1 MIKHVVAWRACSTL
15 PEQPK
20 MSSLSELIVNG
31 LLLLYFFLTFA
42 LDLISKHKHFITQI
56 KSKTCGAYMHNKI
69 KRGDSSTATRL
80 SKLAKIRLTIP
91 SAIEESDK
99 VSRKIKLP
107 FLEADLLNGLDAY
120 GAHANELVQ
129 LFSSEM
135 RS

>member
-1 MIKHVVAWRACSTL
+1 
-15 PEQPK
+15 
-20 MSSLSELIVNG
+20 
-31 LLLLYFFLTFA
+31 
-42 LDLISKHKHFITQI
+42 
-56 KSKTCGAYMHNKI
+56 MHNKI

-80 SKLAKIRLTIP
+80 SKFAKTRLAIP

-120 GAHANELVQ
+120 GAHADELVQ
-129 LFSSEM
+129 LFASEM